1 MAKPILMFL
10 MVYLI
15 AFGIRRGPLGCWTF
29 DPLPL
34 EGDKVRQI
42 RKTYH
47 LMILRELYPSLPMK
61 TTAKAN
67 LVISVVF
74 WVGLGL

>member
-1 MAKPILMFL
+1 MGDLTPQ
-10 MVYLI
+10 
-15 AFGIRRGPLGCWTF
+15 
-29 DPLPL
+29 
-34 EGDKVRQI
+34 EGDGVGQN

-74 WVGLGL
+74 WVALGL

>member
-1 MAKPILMFL
+1 MTPQ
-10 MVYLI
+10 
-15 AFGIRRGPLGCWTF
+15 
-29 DPLPL
+29 
-34 EGDKVRQI
+34 EGDGVGQN

-61 TTAKAN
+61 KNATAN

-74 WVGLGL
+74 LVALGL